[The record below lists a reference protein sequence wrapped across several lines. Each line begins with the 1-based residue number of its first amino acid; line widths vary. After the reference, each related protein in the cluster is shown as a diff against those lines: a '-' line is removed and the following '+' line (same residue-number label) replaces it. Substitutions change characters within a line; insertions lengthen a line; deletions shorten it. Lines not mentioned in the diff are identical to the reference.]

1 MVNPLHYFFVG
12 LAACFIGTIPFGPIN
27 MSVVKATVDYDR
39 RRGIEVALAASIV
52 EIFQALIAI
61 SFGLVISRYLDTNFI
76 IQFFLAFIFIVLAIF
91 VVTRKPRSSFNS
103 ETNKQGSFFRKGLL
117 IAALN
122 PQAIPFWIFALASI
136 SQYFAFEYVGIY
148 LLSFLLAVFIG
159 KFAALYCFVVA
170 SSYLKTHL
178 QESGQF
184 VNRLLAAILL
194 LIGLSQAWNG
204 INRLLP

>member
-1 MVNPLHYFFVG
+1 M
-12 LAACFIGTIPFGPIN
+12 A
-27 MSVVKATVDYDR
+27 VVKTTVDYNR
-39 RRGIEVALAASIV
+39 KRAVEVALAASVV

-61 SFGLVISRYLDTNFI
+61 SFGLVISLYLEANFI
-76 IQFFLAFIFIVLAIF
+76 IQFILAFIFMALALF
-91 VVTRKPRSSFNS
+91 MFTRKPRSSLDGEASNQ
-103 ETNKQGSFFRKGLL
+103 ESFFGKGLL

-122 PQAIPFWIFALASI
+122 PQAIPFWIFALATI
-136 SQYFAFEYVGIY
+136 SQYFVFEYVGIY
-148 LLSFLLAVFIG
+148 LLSFLVAVFVG

-184 VNRLLAAILL
+184 VNRLLAGILF

-204 INRLLP
+204 ISTLLA

>member
-1 MVNPLHYFFVG
+1 
-12 LAACFIGTIPFGPIN
+12 